1 MSARKRNRELALT
14 RALITRAHPNA
25 VTDDPNA
32 MRLRSEEELKAGLG
46 HALKEHSAG
55 EELWLFA
62 YGSLM
67 WKPDIEV
74 AERRVAR
81 VKGRHR
87 RFCLWQW
94 RFRGTRDCPGVML
107 ALDRGGSCVGI
118 VYKVTGPDLPS
129 KIMPVWR
136 REMRGNGYLARWVS
150 AITAEGPVRA
160 MTFVV
165 NRASERYAGRLSDQ
179 EIAACIAIACGQ
191 IGPSAEY
198 LLNTVAR
205 CEELGVHD
213 PYLWRM
219 QALVAERMNAVCKL

>member
-1 MSARKRNRELALT
+1 
-14 RALITRAHPNA
+14 
-25 VTDDPNA
+25 
-32 MRLRSEEELKAGLG
+32 
-46 HALKEHSAG
+46 
-55 EELWLFA
+55 
-62 YGSLM
+62 
-67 WKPDIEV
+67 
-74 AERRVAR
+74 
-81 VKGRHR
+81 
-87 RFCLWQW
+87 
-94 RFRGTRDCPGVML
+94 ML

-129 KIMPVWR
+129 KVMPVWR

-219 QALVAERMNAVCKL
+219 QALVAERMSAEEQL

>member
-1 MSARKRNRELALT
+1 MS
-14 RALITRAHPNA
+14 
-25 VTDDPNA
+25 D
-32 MRLRSEEELKAGLG
+32 RLQG
-46 HALKEHSAG
+46 H
-55 EELWLFA
+55 
-62 YGSLM
+62 
-67 WKPDIEV
+67 
-74 AERRVAR
+74 R
-81 VKGRHR
+81 
-87 RFCLWQW
+87 
-94 RFRGTRDCPGVML
+94 
-107 ALDRGGSCVGI
+107 
-118 VYKVTGPDLPS
+118 PDLPS

-136 REMRGNGYLARWVS
+136 REMRGNGYLAPWVS

-179 EIAACIAIACGQ
+179 EIAAHITMACGH

-219 QALVAERMNAVCKL
+219 QAWWLADERRPAEEAIKTSVDGLASPTESGGKVVYDRRSAPSTVCRDCALAASR